1 MGGALVAA
9 YGSVAAVAGRYL
21 FPARPA
27 SKRWIY
33 VARVAS
39 LQRGQALPWRTP
51 SGERVSIARVGEGA
65 SSADFIALSST
76 CPHLGCQ
83 VRYESQHARFF
94 CPCHNGV
101 FTPEGKAI
109 AGPPAESGL
118 SLGRYPLKVESGL
131 LYMEVPLESVSGSQ
145 TAALEPLEAD
155 ASPRG
160 PGHDPCLDAQARG
173 KRTA

>member
-1 MGGALVAA
+1 MRTPETPSAGPATRRSLLSRLCGWSMGGALVAA
-9 YGSVAAVAGRYL
+9 YGSAAAVAGRYL

-27 SKRWIY
+27 SRRWIY

-51 SGERVSIARVGEGA
+51 SGERVSIARVGDGE
-65 SSADFIALSST
+65 STDDFIALSST

-101 FTPEGKAI
+101 FTPEGKAVS
-109 AGPPAESGL
+109 GPPADADQDLVRYALRVDGPLLYIGL
-118 SLGRYPLKVESGL
+118 SERQIASAG
-131 LYMEVPLESVSGSQ
+131 Q
-145 TAALEPLEAD
+145 EA
-155 ASPRG
+155 
-160 PGHDPCLDAQARG
+160 
-173 KRTA
+173 